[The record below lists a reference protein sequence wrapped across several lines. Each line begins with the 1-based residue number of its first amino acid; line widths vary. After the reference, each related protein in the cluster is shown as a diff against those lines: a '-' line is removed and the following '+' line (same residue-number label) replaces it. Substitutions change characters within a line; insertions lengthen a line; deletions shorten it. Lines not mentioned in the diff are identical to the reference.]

1 MSLLS
6 SVNRKEIIEKLKS
19 EPYDLIVVGGGI
31 TGAGIA
37 LDAAS
42 RGMKVALLEKKDF
55 ASGTSSK
62 STKLIHGGLR
72 YLKQFEIGLVREV
85 GRERAIVHN
94 LAPHL
99 VISEKM
105 LLPLVKGGTFG
116 PLGTSVGLF
125 VYDLLAGVRG
135 EDKRKMLNKTQTLE
149 KEPLLKNQSD
159 VLNGSGY
166 YAEYRTDDA
175 RLTIENIKTAGK
187 YGAVCLNYAMA
198 SDLLYENGKVVG
210 ARCTDMETGEAF
222 DVRAAYVVSA
232 AGPWV
237 DTLRKKDNSLKG
249 KRLFLSKGVHIVV
262 PHERFPAR
270 QSLYFDVPD
279 GRMIFAIPRQRV
291 TYIGSTDTPY
301 EGDPDRIPINQEDI
315 DYLLNATN
323 QMFPGVGLT
332 TADVESSWA
341 GVRPLIYEIGKS
353 ASEMSRKDEIFESE
367 SGLISIAGGK
377 LTGYRKMAERIT
389 SLLGQ
394 KFQREHNRTIRPSQ
408 TEKIPLSGGPFRD
421 KNEVAAYKK
430 SVAEQLGAFGLNSYH
445 ADYLVSNYGKQTAA
459 ILDKLPAFNNDPE
472 TALARAEAWYATH
485 HELALHPMDFFNRRT
500 GRLFFNLPSIEAVLN
515 PVLEDFQAYLQWSDS
530 RLNEE
535 KATVRQEIKW
545 VSEFEYSSKSGK
557 AVSS

>member
-291 TYIGSTDTPY
+291 TYIGTTDTPY

-323 QMFPGVGLT
+323 QMFPGVGL
-332 TADVESSWA
+332 
-341 GVRPLIYEIGKS
+341 
-353 ASEMSRKDEIFESE
+353 
-367 SGLISIAGGK
+367 
-377 LTGYRKMAERIT
+377 
-389 SLLGQ
+389 
-394 KFQREHNRTIRPSQ
+394 
-408 TEKIPLSGGPFRD
+408 
-421 KNEVAAYKK
+421 
-430 SVAEQLGAFGLNSYH
+430 
-445 ADYLVSNYGKQTAA
+445 
-459 ILDKLPAFNNDPE
+459 
-472 TALARAEAWYATH
+472 
-485 HELALHPMDFFNRRT
+485 
-500 GRLFFNLPSIEAVLN
+500 
-515 PVLEDFQAYLQWSDS
+515 
-530 RLNEE
+530 
-535 KATVRQEIKW
+535 
-545 VSEFEYSSKSGK
+545 
-557 AVSS
+557 